1 MNTPSTVPAPRGE
14 SHLPPVIWRA
24 HLEAQVTRGSLVWTP
39 HLQAA
44 GPESTGELP
53 APHIWG
59 QKLKAPCWPAL
70 RPRATSLET
79 TGAWGKGNSGSKRPP
94 HLPTRKPP
102 IYKENSAW
110 SQVISPS
117 GKPGGF
123 CKVLTGSPFYSSI
136 SFCR

>member
-1 MNTPSTVPAPRGE
+1 MNTPSTVPAPRWE

-24 HLEAQVTRGSLVWTP
+24 HLEAQVTCGSLVWTP

-53 APHIWG
+53 APHIRG

-70 RPRATSLET
+70 RPRLPAWKPQEPGEKEKAATT
-79 TGAWGKGNSGSKRPP
+79 FTNP
-94 HLPTRKPP
+94 KPP
-102 IYKENSAW
+102 IYKENPSL

-117 GKPGGF
+117 GKPSGF
-123 CKVLTGSPFYSSI
+123 FQVLTGSTFYSSI